1 MEGIEERLIRQEK
14 LIGKDGIAK
23 LALAHVAVF
32 GIGGVGSSCAEALAR
47 AGIGKLTLIDA
58 DTVQPSN
65 LNRQIVA
72 LSSTIGEPK
81 AVVMA
86 ERARDMAPG
95 IEAEGIVEWFDE
107 NTAKRLLSRG
117 YDYVADAIDSLG
129 PKLLLIES
137 CIKLGIPVASAMG
150 AGNKLDASGFKIADI
165 SASHTCPLAKAVRT
179 GLRKKGIKDGLKVV
193 FSTSPPVAAPSGPPG
208 SISYVPPVAGL
219 LLAQVVITGIL
230 GENRNLS

>member
-14 LIGKDGIAK
+14 LIGKDGLAK
-23 LALAHVAVF
+23 LASAHVAVF

-107 NTAKRLLSRG
+107 NTALRLLSYG

-193 FSTSPPVAAPSGPPG
+193 FSTSPPVAASYGPPG
-208 SISYVPPVAGL
+208 SISYVPPVAGF
-219 LLAQVVITGIL
+219 LLAQVIIMGIL
-230 GENRNLS
+230 GKNQD